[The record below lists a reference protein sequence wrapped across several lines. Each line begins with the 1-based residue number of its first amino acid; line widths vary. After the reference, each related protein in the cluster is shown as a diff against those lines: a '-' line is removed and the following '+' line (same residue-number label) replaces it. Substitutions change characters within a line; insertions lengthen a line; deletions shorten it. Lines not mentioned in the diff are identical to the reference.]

1 MKLVS
6 VYKLDDPFNLLY
18 ALLNEREPH
27 QNISHKR
34 MPTWEEHTR
43 FVLSRPYR
51 VWYAIVDIDEPV
63 GACYLSKQREIGVF
77 VLRKYRGKGYGA
89 FAVQDMIRRWPGRLL
104 ANINPENRA
113 SQGFFQKM
121 GFGGPI
127 QYTYE
132 YNAPDSR

>member
-18 ALLNEREPH
+18 RLLKERESFH
-27 QNISHKR
+27 NISHKE
-34 MPTWEEHTR
+34 MPTWEDHVK

-51 VWYAIVDIDEPV
+51 VWYAIEDVDLV
-63 GACYLSKQREIGVF
+63 GSCYLSKKREIGVF
-77 VLRKYRGKGYGA
+77 VLKEFQGKGYGT
-89 FAVQDMIRRWPGRLL
+89 FAVKDMMRRWPGRLL
-104 ANINPENRA
+104 ANINPENKV
-113 SQGFFQKM
+113 SQAFFQKM

-132 YNAPDSR
+132 YGLQ

>member
-18 ALLNEREPH
+18 NLLKERESFH
-27 QNISHKR
+27 NISHKE
-34 MPTWEEHTR
+34 MPTWEDHVK

-51 VWYAIVDIDEPV
+51 VWYAIEDVDLV
-63 GACYLSKQREIGVF
+63 GSCYLSKKREIGVF
-77 VLRKYRGKGYGA
+77 VLKEFQGKGYGT
-89 FAVQDMIRRWPGRLL
+89 FAVKDMMRRWPGRLL
-104 ANINPENRA
+104 ANINPENKV
-113 SQGFFQKM
+113 SQAFFQKM

-132 YNAPDSR
+132 YGLQ

>member
-18 ALLNEREPH
+18 NLLKERESFH
-27 QNISHKR
+27 NISHKE
-34 MPTWEEHTR
+34 MPTWEDHVK

-51 VWYAIVDIDEPV
+51 VWYAIEDVDLV
-63 GACYLSKQREIGVF
+63 GSCYLSKKREIGVF
-77 VLRKYRGKGYGA
+77 VLKEFQGKGYGT
-89 FAVQDMIRRWPGRLL
+89 FAVKDMMRRWPGRLL
-104 ANINPENRA
+104 ANINPENKA
-113 SQGFFQKM
+113 SQAFFQKM

-132 YNAPDSR
+132 YGLQ